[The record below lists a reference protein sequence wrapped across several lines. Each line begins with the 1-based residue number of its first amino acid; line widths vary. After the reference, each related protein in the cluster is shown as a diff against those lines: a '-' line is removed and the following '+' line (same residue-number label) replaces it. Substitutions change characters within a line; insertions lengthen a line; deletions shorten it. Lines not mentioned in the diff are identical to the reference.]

1 MGINENELRK
11 GDKVIVYKPDDI
23 DEFPY
28 WAESVMDQYDGGEYT
43 VRNIEAHTYEG
54 KEYTLVRFEET
65 DVFSFNIS
73 WLGKSVDI
81 GEIDDKVDSIL
92 GEFV

>member
-1 MGINENELRK
+1 MGINKNELRK

-28 WAESVMDQYDGGEYT
+28 WAEKYMDKYDGGEYT
-43 VRNIEAHTYEG
+43 VRNIEALTHEG

-65 DVFSFNIS
+65 DVLSFNIS
-73 WLGKSVDI
+73 WLEKSVDI
-81 GEIDDKVDSIL
+81 GEIDDKVDLIL

>member
-1 MGINENELRK
+1 MGINKNELRK

-23 DEFPY
+23 DEFPH
-28 WAESVMDQYDGGEYT
+28 WAEDLMDQYDGGEYT
-43 VRNIEAHTYEG
+43 VREIEARTYEG
-54 KEYTLVRFEET
+54 KEYTLVRFEEIDIFT
-65 DVFSFNIS
+65 FNIS

>member
-11 GDKVIVYKPDDI
+11 GDKVIVYKPDNI
-23 DEFPY
+23 GEFPC
-28 WAESVMDQYDGGEYT
+28 WAKDEMDQYDGGEYT

-54 KEYTLVRFEET
+54 KEYTLVHFEEI

-73 WLGKSVDI
+73 WLEKSVDI
-81 GEIDDKVDSIL
+81 GEIDDKADSIL